1 VRILVTNDDGIMS
14 PGLIALA
21 AGLRDMG
28 EVTVVAPEAQQS
40 AVGHGITLHKPL
52 RLREVDIGVDV
63 TAYASNGTPADCVI
77 LGSLSELGRPDVV
90 VSGINAGANLGEEV
104 LYSGTVSAALEAALH
119 DIPALAISVC
129 AYEDVHLDV
138 ARRIAPLVLDA
149 LVRSPLASGTVLNVN
164 VPNVEIGEI
173 QGIALTRLGRRRYRD
188 IVVKRT
194 DPLGRPYYWLSGA
207 PEEADS
213 VPGTDIHATQHNRIS
228 VTLVHFDLTS
238 DGHWDGLGELENE
251 LRLS

>member
-1 VRILVTNDDGIMS
+1 MRILVTNDDGIMA

-52 RLREVDIGVDV
+52 RLRQMDIAAGV

-77 LGSLSELGRPDVV
+77 LGSLGELGRPDVV

-164 VPNVEIGEI
+164 VPNVEADEI
-173 QGIALTRLGRRRYRD
+173 RGIALTRLGRRRYQD
-188 IVVKRT
+188 VVIKRA
-194 DPLGRPYYWLSGA
+194 DPHGRPYYWFSGSPQETDSA
-207 PEEADS
+207 PD
-213 VPGTDIHATQHNRIS
+213 TDIHAIQHNRIS

-238 DGHWDGLGELENE
+238 DGHWEGLGKLETELG
-251 LRLS
+251 LS

>member
-1 VRILVTNDDGIMS
+1 MRILVTNDDGIMS
-14 PGLIALA
+14 PGLVALA
-21 AGLRDMG
+21 AALRDTG

-52 RLREVDIGVDV
+52 RLRQTDIGIGV

-77 LGSLSELGRPDVV
+77 LGSLGELGRPDVV

-119 DIPALAISVC
+119 DIPAIAISVC

-138 ARRIAPLVLDA
+138 ARRVAPLVLDA
-149 LVRSPLASGTVLNVN
+149 LVRSPLAPGTVLNVN
-164 VPNVEIGEI
+164 VPNVAADEIR
-173 QGIALTRLGRRRYRD
+173 GIALTRLGRRRYQD
-188 IVVKRT
+188 VVIKRS
-194 DPLGRPYYWLSGA
+194 DPHGRPYYWFSGS
-207 PEEADS
+207 PQETDS
-213 VPGTDIHATQHNRIS
+213 VPGTDIHAVRHNRIS

-238 DGHWDGLGELENE
+238 DGHWDGLGNLQTELG
-251 LRLS
+251 LS